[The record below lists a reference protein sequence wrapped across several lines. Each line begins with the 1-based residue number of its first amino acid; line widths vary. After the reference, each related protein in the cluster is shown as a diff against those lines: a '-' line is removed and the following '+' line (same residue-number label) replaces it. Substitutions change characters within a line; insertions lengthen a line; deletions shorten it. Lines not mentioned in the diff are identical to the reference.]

1 MRWAALAR
9 PRINFAMVDDDDR
22 RGGLLAWQWA
32 IYPAGH
38 TTRANL
44 LIHILT
50 VPIFEIGTLTLPGSL
65 VIGPRYALLGLAMMM
80 GAMAAQGQGH
90 AREPQ
95 PPVRFRGPLDVLAR
109 ILAEQWIAFPRFVIT
124 GGFARAWASAS
135 ARSDQ

>member
-1 MRWAALAR
+1 
-9 PRINFAMVDDDDR
+9 VGDDGVR
-22 RGGLLAWQWA
+22 EGGLIAWQWA

-50 VPIFEIGTLTLPGSL
+50 VPIFEIGTLTLLGSL
-65 VIGPRYALLGLAMMM
+65 AIAPVYALLGLAMMV

-95 PPVRFRGPLDVLAR
+95 SPVPFRGAVDVLAR
-109 ILAEQWIAFPRFVIT
+109 ILAEQWIAFPRFVLT
-124 GGFARAWASAS
+124 GGFARAWVNASAPS
-135 ARSDQ
+135 KP